1 MANTVS
7 HYSDSCPAW
16 DGHAYAGNVGHHRL
30 YDDWFLDGLPLAPTD
45 RVLDLGCG
53 SGDFTATIAA
63 RVPDGRVVGLDA
75 APSMLDEAR
84 TRARQ
89 NQSFVLGPVQELA
102 ELAFADAPFDVVI
115 SRAMLHWVPWDDH
128 PRVLAAIRR
137 VARPGAAIRIE
148 CGGGDNVRE
157 IVPFLDGIAARFGRM
172 PRCPWMFA
180 GAGAYL
186 DLVLAAGLSVDG
198 GWCRTVA
205 QRRPFDRGTLT
216 GWLISQCVQ
225 AYEVD
230 LPAGTH
236 EAFRAAVT
244 DEVDA
249 LRRADGTYDMTFVRL
264 DVLAFT

>member
-1 MANTVS
+1 MANMVS
-7 HYSDSCPAW
+7 QYSDSRPAW
-16 DGHAYAGNVGHHRL
+16 DGPAYADNVGHHRI
-30 YDDWFLDGLPLAPTD
+30 YDDWFLDGLPLAPAD

-53 SGDFTATIAA
+53 SGDFTATVAA
-63 RVPDGRVVGLDA
+63 RVPDGLVVGLDA

-84 TRARQ
+84 TRARP
-89 NQSFVLGPVQELA
+89 NQSFVLGPVQRV
-102 ELAFADAPFDVVI
+102 ADLVAGNGPFDVVM

-128 PRVLAAIRR
+128 AGVLAAIRG
-137 VARPGAAIRIE
+137 VARPGAAVRIE

-157 IVPFLDGIAARFGRM
+157 IVPFLDSIAARFGRS

-186 DLVLAAGLSVDG
+186 DLVLDAGLSVDG

-205 QRRPFDRGTLT
+205 QRRAFDRETVT

-230 LPAGTH
+230 LPADAH
-236 EAFRAAVT
+236 EAFRAAVA